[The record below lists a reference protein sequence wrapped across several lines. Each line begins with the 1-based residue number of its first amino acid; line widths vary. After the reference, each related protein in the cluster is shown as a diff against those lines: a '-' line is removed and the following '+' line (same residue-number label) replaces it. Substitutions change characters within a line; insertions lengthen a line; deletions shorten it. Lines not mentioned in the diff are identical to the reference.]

1 MTAVLGGFFAIWSV
15 VAVGILLAH
24 LRILDAGSQLILSRL
39 SFFAGSPALMVT
51 MMSTADLKRIFA
63 WNLLVTVLATLATGL
78 LSLMLLRRVVR
89 EPGGARPG
97 LGHTVIAVFC
107 SCYVNAGNMGLPIA
121 AYVLHD
127 VTWIAPLLLVQVAV
141 LQPLGL
147 AFLDVEAA
155 RDGGGPLSRRQNLL
169 LPLRNPMTVGV
180 LTGLVLNLANLTIP
194 QWLDTPLTMLG
205 GLAVPTM
212 LIAFGV
218 SLRLGPLP
226 GRGPQFT
233 ETLLLCAL
241 KLVIQP
247 AIALL
252 LARVFGLDA
261 VTTLAVMV
269 LAGLPT
275 AQNIFSHA
283 VRYQRQVVLAR
294 DVVFIT
300 SVCSIPTIMAMAVL
314 LG

>member
-1 MTAVLGGFFAIWSV
+1 MTAVLGGFFAIWAV
-15 VAVGILLAH
+15 VAVGMLLAH
-24 LRILDAGSQLILSRL
+24 LRILDAGSQLILSKL
-39 SFFAGSPALMVT
+39 SFFAGSPALMLT
-51 MMSTADLKRIFA
+51 MMATADLKRIFA
-63 WNLLVTVLATLATGL
+63 WNLLVTVLATLTTGAL
-78 LSLMLLRRVVR
+78 ALALLRLVLR
-89 EPGGARPG
+89 EPDQSRPTM
-97 LGHTVIAVFC
+97 GHTVIAVFC
-107 SCYVNAGNMGLPIA
+107 ACYVNAGNMGLPIA

-147 AFLDVEAA
+147 AFLDIEAA

-169 LPLRNPMTVGV
+169 VPLRNPMTLGV
-180 LTGLVLNLANLTIP
+180 LAGLALNLTGVTIP

-226 GRGPQFT
+226 GRGPQFP
-233 ETLLLCAL
+233 ETLALCGL
-241 KLVIQP
+241 KLLVQP
-247 AIALL
+247 LVALA
-252 LARVFGLDA
+252 LARAFALDA

>member
-1 MTAVLGGFFAIWSV
+1 MTAVLGGFFAIWAV
-15 VAVGILLAH
+15 VAVGMLLAH
-24 LRILDAGSQLILSRL
+24 LRILDAGSQLILSKL
-39 SFFAGSPALMVT
+39 SFFAGSPALMLT
-51 MMSTADLKRIFA
+51 MMATADLKRIFA
-63 WNLLVTVLATLATGL
+63 WNLLVTVLATLTTGAL
-78 LSLMLLRRVVR
+78 ALALLRLVLR
-89 EPGGARPG
+89 EPDQRRPSM
-97 LGHTVIAVFC
+97 GHTVIAVFC
-107 SCYVNAGNMGLPIA
+107 ACYVNAGNMGLPIA

-147 AFLDVEAA
+147 AFLDIEAA

-169 LPLRNPMTVGV
+169 VPLRNPMTLGV
-180 LTGLVLNLANLTIP
+180 LTGLALNLTGITIP

-226 GRGPQFT
+226 RRGPQFT
-233 ETLLLCAL
+233 ETLVLCAL
-241 KLVIQP
+241 KLLVQP
-247 AIALL
+247 LVALA
-252 LARVFGLDA
+252 LARAFALDA